1 MHLIHQKKK
10 KKEKITSCAYSCMIC
25 GYVICI
31 VTLLMGPQQEANG
44 CRGPPTFKCTVCY
57 QVISCQI
64 LAEWFSFYLYVFLKK
79 SWLQVG
85 HEMQVAFC
93 LIQKYV
99 DMQSIG
105 AKLQIISAFSVEHVK
120 GYIYIEA
127 DRERDVVEV
136 CKGLCSIYSSRVVLV
151 PKNEVLYL
159 LSLQIKSREVSKG
172 TWVRVK
178 YWKYKGDLAQVVA
191 VDDARK
197 RPP

>member
-1 MHLIHQKKK
+1 MLDFRMDAPYPPKKK
-10 KKEKITSCAYSCMIC
+10 KREKITSCAYSCMIR

-44 CRGPPTFKCTVCY
+44 CRGPPTFKCM
-57 QVISCQI
+57 
-64 LAEWFSFYLYVFLKK
+64 
-79 SWLQVG
+79 VG

-136 CKGLCSIYSSRVVLV
+136 CKGLRSIYSSRVVLV